1 MGSQGQQPPRH
12 CACGTRLARDNRT
25 DRCTA
30 CQKAAS
36 QRVVTPPAVPP
47 DFWQNPALLGALK
60 QWHIGQVIRVYRL
73 HPHHRQPIPQAVVA
87 GWFNVTQAQLSR
99 IENGAAV
106 TDLARLVPMATRLG
120 IPSEL
125 LWFKLPNAKSP
136 REAVRV
142 VEPEMAPPMR
152 PERQPTSVETAE
164 SGQTWSNG
172 NTYASAMQSFRA
184 ADRQV
189 GGGHLYATVVSYM
202 QAEVA
207 PRLLEIGHDNE
218 GRHAFTAAAG
228 LTEMAGWMAHD
239 AGRNQVAGQ
248 HFGRALDLVKLGT
261 DRQLGVHILASMSHL
276 ANHQGKP
283 AEAIQCAERGR
294 QVLAKVSRL
303 PQLEARLLAMQAR
316 GFAGLGRRD
325 ESTRLLGEAE
335 RLLERPPE
343 VMPSTWVSSFDE
355 GSLANEA
362 ARCLR
367 QLGDLSGARRQA
379 ERVIELRP
387 GDRTRSRAFGQL
399 LLASVLIPQGRLDEA
414 CALAQEVL
422 GATQQL
428 GSGLV
433 HEQLLDLRLRLEPH
447 RDTAVVADFLE
458 QLDEALE
465 QRTWLYQWMTQ
476 GGQRTS
482 GTPTELR

>member
-1 MGSQGQQPPRH
+1 MGSQGQQPRH
-12 CACGTRLARDNRT
+12 CVCGTRLARDNRT
-25 DRCTA
+25 DRCMA

-36 QRVVTPPAVPP
+36 KRVVTPPDVPA
-47 DFWQNPALLGALK
+47 DFWQNPELADALK
-60 QWHIGQVIRVYRL
+60 QWHMGQVIRAYRL

-87 GWFNVTQAQLSR
+87 GWFDLTQAQLSR
-99 IENGAAV
+99 IENGSPV

-120 IPSEL
+120 IPSDL
-125 LWFKLPNAKSP
+125 LWFKLPNAEP
-136 REAVRV
+136 LRDAVRV
-142 VEPEMAPPMR
+142 VEPETTPAMR
-152 PERQPTSVETAE
+152 PQRQPS
-164 SGQTWSNG
+164 SNG
-172 NTYASAMQSFRA
+172 STYASAMQSFRA

-207 PRLLEIGHDNE
+207 PRLLEISPNGE
-218 GRHAFTAAAG
+218 SQHAFTAAAG

-239 AGRNQVAGQ
+239 AGRDQVAGQ

-276 ANHQGKP
+276 ANHRGKS
-283 AEAIQCAERGR
+283 AEAIQYAERGR
-294 QVLAKVSRL
+294 RVLARGSRL

-335 RLLERPPE
+335 RLVERSPE

-362 ARCLR
+362 SRCLR

-399 LLASVLIPQGRLDEA
+399 LLATVLIPQGRLDEA

-458 QLDEALE
+458 QLDESLQ

-476 GGQRTS
+476 GGQPTS
-482 GTPTELR
+482 GTPTVLR